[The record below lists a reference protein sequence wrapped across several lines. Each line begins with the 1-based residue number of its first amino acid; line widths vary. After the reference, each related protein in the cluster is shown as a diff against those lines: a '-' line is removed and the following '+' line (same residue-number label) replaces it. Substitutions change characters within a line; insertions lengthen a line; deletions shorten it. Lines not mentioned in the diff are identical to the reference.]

1 MPFVAAECPVRSIET
16 LRSRFATLS
25 ARQREIAELLLDG
38 STNLDVANHLG
49 VTVHTVK
56 AHRAEV
62 MRRMEAD
69 SFADLVGQL
78 QRVLSGRVIPS
89 TKDADPLRILVVDDD
104 MWYRNYL
111 TRALREHR
119 FTVVGVA
126 NGSAFEAAWAKH
138 PADVV
143 ILDIELGEADRDGLS
158 IAAML
163 RANHACGVIMVTAR
177 GATDDRLKGLGTG
190 ADAYFQKPV
199 NIGELALTITNLG
212 RRLS

>member
-1 MPFVAAECPVRSIET
+1 MGSIET

-38 STNLDVANHLG
+38 STNIEVANRLG

-78 QRVLSGRVIPS
+78 QRVLSGLVVPP
-89 TKDADPLRILVVDDD
+89 TKDADPLRILVVEDDS
-104 MWYRNYL
+104 WYRNYL
-111 TRALREHR
+111 TRALSEHR
-119 FTVVGVA
+119 FSVVGVA
-126 NGSAFEAAWAKH
+126 NGSAFKAAWAKH

-143 ILDIELGEADRDGLS
+143 ILDIELGEADLDGIS

-212 RRLS
+212 RRLR